1 MRDFYIVILGNI
13 NCCGASEIV
22 YCNVVA
28 KNKSNY
34 TVTVSSSKSR
44 KITYLLFAAF
54 YLFCSV
60 TLCDLME
67 ISDNSVIMIFC
78 TLPRSL

>member
-1 MRDFYIVILGNI
+1 MRDFYIFILENI

-44 KITYLLFAAF
+44 KITYLLFAAH
-54 YLFCSV
+54 LFCNV
-60 TLCDLME
+60 TLY
-67 ISDNSVIMIFC
+67 VIPWKYPIIQ
-78 TLPRSL
+78 